1 MLELLRRMQARLEAT
16 PHMLRLGRL
25 VSETVLLRVDGDE
38 YYLVFDKGHLVEVV
52 PGPSRKTPWR
62 FAITTDRAALDE
74 FWKAHPK
81 PGFHDVF
88 GLVTIG
94 RAKIEGDILA
104 MVKNLRF
111 FKEFLALPRE
121 RALA

>member
-1 MLELLRRMQARLEAT
+1 MLDLLRRMQARLDRT

-38 YYLVFDKGHLVEVV
+38 YYLVFDKGHLAEVV
-52 PGPSRKTPWR
+52 PGPSRKTSWR
-62 FAITTDRAALDE
+62 FAITTDSDALAE
-74 FWKAHPK
+74 FWKARPK

-94 RAKIEGDILA
+94 RARIEGDILA

-111 FKEFLALPRE
+111 FKEFLALPRGE
-121 RALA
+121 ALS

>member
-1 MLELLRRMQARLEAT
+1 MLELLQRMQARLDAS

-25 VSETVLLRVDGDE
+25 ISETVLLRVDGDE
-38 YYLVFDKGHLVEVV
+38 YYLVFDKGHLAEVV

-62 FAITTDRAALDE
+62 FAISTDSEALRE
-74 FWKAHPK
+74 FWKTHPK
-81 PGFHDVF
+81 PGFHDIF

-121 RALA
+121 EALA